1 MASPVPPV
9 DEFFE
14 ISPQVWRS
22 DAVIGAERPSL
33 EIGEDAMNPWQDN
46 MRRHFAN
53 HLGMVVVA
61 FEAAIG

>member
-33 EIGEDAMNPWQDN
+33 EIGEDAWIQG
-46 MRRHFAN
+46 RTIC
-53 HLGMVVVA
+53 
-61 FEAAIG
+61 AAIAPTTLGLWL